1 VDHAEP
7 SFGDNTKRFSLVVKG
22 LSEDDRQGGRERL
35 PASADGLDRARH
47 LIIFNTETKTPALT
61 KWGIKM
67 IEYFR
72 VNNYKCLVDTGLPLT
87 PIHVII
93 GQNDSGK
100 TSLLEAMLGLSRSTS
115 KPLADAFSGD
125 WQDRE
130 LVFAGEEKPVIQ
142 FDVRLGVAEGQVH
155 SPVTYHLEV
164 EFGTGRSCR
173 RTDEWYENSERI
185 PIREAHHGFTGVAS
199 RKLNPGTVRNS
210 LDSMAEQLETASLY
224 RFEPRMM
231 AIPAAIDPRRKFR
244 MDPDGFGLATL
255 LDDILG
261 YDAERF
267 LALRRDFCE
276 FFPQFRSVR
285 IESIPALQREFSESG
300 RHSAN
305 QATGK
310 GIFFVTTNGR
320 QIRAEQS
327 SDGAILFL
335 GLLALIHSPEPP
347 KLLLIEEPE
356 KGVYPK
362 RLEEVIRLIRRLH
375 EAPSGRA
382 APQIIM
388 TTHSPY
394 LLSSFHPDE
403 VTLMVRRDGS
413 GPVQA
418 RPLRDAPNIEERLG
432 QGEFYLGELWYN
444 LSEEELFADA

>member
-1 VDHAEP
+1 
-7 SFGDNTKRFSLVVKG
+7 
-22 LSEDDRQGGRERL
+22 
-35 PASADGLDRARH
+35 
-47 LIIFNTETKTPALT
+47 
-61 KWGIKM
+61 
-67 IEYFR
+67 
-72 VNNYKCLVDTGLPLT
+72 
-87 PIHVII
+87 
-93 GQNDSGK
+93 
-100 TSLLEAMLGLSRSTS
+100 MLALSRSME
-115 KPLADAFSGD
+115 KPLAEAFSGD
-125 WQDRE
+125 WQDHE
-130 LVFAGEEKPVIQ
+130 LVFAGAEKSIIQ
-142 FDVRLGVAEGQVH
+142 FEARFGAAKGEVH
-155 SPVTYHLEV
+155 PPIAYHLEV
-164 EFGTGRSCR
+164 EFGKGRSCR
-173 RTDEWYENSERI
+173 RIDEWVEDNGERI
-185 PIREAHHGFTGVAS
+185 HINEHAKEWASVA
-199 RKLNPGTVRNS
+199 RRFDLKPGTERDRLNTI
-210 LDSMAEQLETASLY
+210 AEQFGTASLY
-224 RFEPRMM
+224 RFEPQLM
-231 AIPAAIDPRRKFR
+231 AIPAAIDPKRKFR

-261 YDAERF
+261 YDPERF

-285 IESIPALQREFSESG
+285 IESVQALHREFSESG
-300 RHSAN
+300 QHRTY
-305 QATGK
+305 QMTGK
-310 GIFFVTTNGR
+310 GIFFETTHGR
-320 QIRAEQS
+320 AIRAQQS

-394 LLSSFHPDE
+394 LLSSFRPDE
-403 VTLMVRRDGS
+403 VTLMLRRDGS

-432 QGEFYLGELWYN
+432 HGEFYLGEFWYN